1 MSEEEYKKA
10 YTFGVD
16 YGTSDFKFGSITCG
30 EKPKIIQ
37 NRGYFPDRESIMYKT
52 FEGPK
57 EIVVGEEVPLYL
69 QSSEDLSS
77 KLIYPMRNGIIRK
90 GDERAWRVVEEI
102 SKYGLEAF
110 KPSEEGFNGFYV
122 VASLSSV
129 SPRYMYEK
137 LFEIYERL
145 NEEEMLIKAAT
156 IIQQPLAVA
165 IAHKTTTCVVIE
177 SGHGNTQVCPISR
190 YPIKNAI
197 VAVNRG
203 GGDANAL
210 TGEILKDLGYGDLV
224 KEEAF
229 VRRVKENLGLVPADL
244 DKAIEAAKS
253 DPKKFRAEF
262 KVPGTRIVID
272 MEENSWMRFLIG
284 EYVFNPNHEIFKS
297 FFTRGMPK
305 PKDVKIGDMTF
316 RGMLDFGEA
325 IIESVERCPIE
336 LQPYLYRQILLSGG
350 NFSWKAPEELSS
362 VVVDSMTKIKLLLRK
377 KGIEETEVTM
387 TEFPQYSVW
396 RGCIIYG
403 YAVPED
409 YEWNWERMEGWN
421 KLL

>member
-1 MSEEEYKKA
+1 
-10 YTFGVD
+10 
-16 YGTSDFKFGSITCG
+16 
-30 EKPKIIQ
+30 
-37 NRGYFPDRESIMYKT
+37 
-52 FEGPK
+52 
-57 EIVVGEEVPLYL
+57 
-69 QSSEDLSS
+69 
-77 KLIYPMRNGIIRK
+77 
-90 GDERAWRVVEEI
+90 
-102 SKYGLEAF
+102 
-110 KPSEEGFNGFYV
+110 
-122 VASLSSV
+122 
-129 SPRYMYEK
+129 MYEK